1 MFLKSLRIRVL
12 MAVILEVV
20 VVDNGFLRP
29 ISLKNSGKR
38 TFSNNEKNNAQAR
51 DRNETSKTNSY
62 IETQSQFITDGGIP
76 CIAPDFHQSFNT
88 STIATVSLIN
98 PSCISLIRT
107 KIKLTKNL
115 FLLLFIDCNQSKI
128 R

>member
-62 IETQSQFITDGGIP
+62 IETQSQFITNKEIP
-76 CIAPDFHQSFNT
+76 CIAADFQQSFNT